1 MMYVLDFYS
10 IDLKYV
16 RSLSKADDKVMSI
29 SPQIG
34 KEIRPFVGVVVL
46 MNGKKY
52 CIPLTSP
59 KDKF

>member
-46 MNGKKY
+46 MNGKN
-52 CIPLTSP
+52 TV
-59 KDKF
+59 FR